1 MKRQNYLQ
9 PKKGIDDL
17 SFHQVE
23 EWFEIFRQFGYLPGF
38 ILLYIQTVEISQ
50 TILLLDETTNHQ
62 SLSLAE
68 DNYSY
73 IIKLITK

>member
-1 MKRQNYLQ
+1 MGNT
-9 PKKGIDDL
+9 GIIAL
-17 SFHQVE
+17 
-23 EWFEIFRQFGYLPGF
+23 IYNNMNPGK
-38 ILLYIQTVEISQ
+38 YQTVEISQ